1 MGSSPQNC
9 KFCCFKNT
17 KIVEGLQVPINNY
30 NDNKYLS
37 QPNFSSLIFLQ
48 NKIKKHL
55 HQKNENLI
63 KLKTINTLKSIESSN
78 NNYNEP
84 KIPKLDYKN
93 NIFNINYLRKTTG
106 KEYNFD
112 SQKTINKQQIINQE
126 KLNFPK
132 IIINKGPNIFQDD
145 IFSNSI
151 NPKKY
156 PIDNIR
162 RSFPILIQGDFS
174 YEGEWKNGKRD
185 GLGIYIKKN
194 TAKFIGHFILDH
206 VNGFGKL
213 IDNNG
218 DEYIGYWK
226 NSQANG
232 IGIYTRKKII
242 SYKGWWKNDRQDKFG
257 MEQWPKLDF
266 IGDYVNGVKEGYG
279 IMNIKE
285 GIYEGEMKN
294 GNFNG
299 IGKFTFNDKRK
310 YEGEFVNNKMEGY
323 GILYLPNNKIFVGHF
338 KNDLQDGF
346 GVFYTQKK
354 IYIGFWQNMLLN
366 GEVIIIEENKRKKQ
380 IWEEGK
386 IRKNLPNNYQ
396 FFLEKYIDDI
406 INEKSIFY

>member
-1 MGSSPQNC
+1 
-9 KFCCFKNT
+9 
-17 KIVEGLQVPINNY
+17 
-30 NDNKYLS
+30 
-37 QPNFSSLIFLQ
+37 
-48 NKIKKHL
+48 
-55 HQKNENLI
+55 
-63 KLKTINTLKSIESSN
+63 
-78 NNYNEP
+78 
-84 KIPKLDYKN
+84 
-93 NIFNINYLRKTTG
+93 
-106 KEYNFD
+106 
-112 SQKTINKQQIINQE
+112 
-126 KLNFPK
+126 
-132 IIINKGPNIFQDD
+132 
-145 IFSNSI
+145 
-151 NPKKY
+151 
-156 PIDNIR
+156 
-162 RSFPILIQGDFS
+162 
-174 YEGEWKNGKRD
+174 
-185 GLGIYIKKN
+185 
-194 TAKFIGHFILDH
+194 
-206 VNGFGKL
+206 
-213 IDNNG
+213 
-218 DEYIGYWK
+218 
-226 NSQANG
+226 
-232 IGIYTRKKII
+232 
-242 SYKGWWKNDRQDKFG
+242 

-396 FFLEKYIDDI
+396 FFFEKYIDDI

>member
-112 SQKTINKQQIINQE
+112 SQKTKNKQQIINQE

-310 YEGEFVNNKMEGY
+310 YIFFFVYKKLQIHLVN
-323 GILYLPNNKIFVGHF
+323 HF
-338 KNDLQDGF
+338 
-346 GVFYTQKK
+346 
-354 IYIGFWQNMLLN
+354 
-366 GEVIIIEENKRKKQ
+366 
-380 IWEEGK
+380 
-386 IRKNLPNNYQ
+386 
-396 FFLEKYIDDI
+396 
-406 INEKSIFY
+406 